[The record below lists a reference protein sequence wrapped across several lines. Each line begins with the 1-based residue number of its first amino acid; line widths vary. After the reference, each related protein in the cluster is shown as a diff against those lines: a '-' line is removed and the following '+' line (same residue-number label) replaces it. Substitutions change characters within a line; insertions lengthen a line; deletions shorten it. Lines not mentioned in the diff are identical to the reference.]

1 MGHSVQYS
9 RGRPRRGYKYDTGST
24 TPKVQKY
31 GTEGICVHADEAAV
45 NVNFWITKDEAN
57 NDPAGGGL
65 IVYDRVAVGAGLS
78 FKDYNSRSVRYC
90 LCPVFPLLSRPRHCL
105 CPVFPLL
112 SCPRHCLRPVLSLLS
127 TTLPSPYFCAA
138 FVSTTLPSPCFSAA
152 FVFKTLLSQRAFAAF
167 VSTTLPSPCFP
178 AAFVSK
184 TLIFLA
190 SRKR

>member
-45 NVNFWITKDEAN
+45 SVNFWITKDEAN

-152 FVFKTLLSQRAFAAF
+152 FVFKTLLSPRAFAAF

>member
-105 CPVFPLL
+105 CSVCFHCFRVHDTAFALYFRCFLRHCLRPISALL
-112 SCPRHCLRPVLSLLS
+112 SCPRHCLRPVSPLLSCLRHCFRHVLSLLS
-127 TTLPSPYFCAA
+127 CLRHCLRP
-138 FVSTTLPSPCFSAA
+138 
-152 FVFKTLLSQRAFAAF
+152 VFPLLSCLRH
-167 VSTTLPSPCFP
+167 
-178 AAFVSK
+178 
-184 TLIFLA
+184 
-190 SRKR
+190 